1 MPPHVTVVIPARYA
15 SVRFPAKMLASETGR
30 PMVQHVYEAASA
42 ARCVAP
48 SAGGQVV
55 VATDDARIER
65 AVRSFGG
72 RVVMTSPEH
81 PNGTSR
87 IAETADLLAL
97 PDDAIVVNAQGD
109 EPELDP
115 RLIDA
120 CVHALCESDAPM
132 ATVASPLSHGD
143 NPSDPNMVKVVR
155 RADGTA
161 LYFSRALI
169 PFDRDRAGSP
179 DAAPLKHIGLYG
191 YRRPFLRTYIAL
203 SETPL
208 ERVEKLEQ
216 LRVLEHGHAIAV
228 GVAPSN
234 QSGID
239 TPEQYAAFVQRWRRA
254 HAHAR

>member
-1 MPPHVTVVIPARYA
+1 MDRHVTVVIPARYA

-30 PMVQHVYEAASA
+30 PMVQHVHEAASG

-48 SAGGQVV
+48 GSGGQVV
-55 VATDDARIER
+55 VATDDERIER
-65 AVRSFGG
+65 AVRAFGG
-72 RVVMTSPEH
+72 RVVMTSPDH
-81 PNGTSR
+81 PNGSSR
-87 IAETADLLAL
+87 IAETADVLEL

-115 RLIDA
+115 RLIDV

-132 ATVASPLSHGD
+132 ATVASPLARGD
-143 NPSDPNMVKVVR
+143 DPADPNMVKVVR
-155 RADGTA
+155 RANGTA

-169 PFDRDRAGSP
+169 PFDRDRTGSR
-179 DAAPLKHIGLYG
+179 DAAPLKHIGLYA
-191 YRRPFLRTYIAL
+191 YRRPFLRAYVAL
-203 SETPL
+203 SETSL

-228 GVAPSN
+228 GIAPSN

-239 TPEQYAAFVQRWRRA
+239 TPEQYAAFVARWRRA
-254 HAHAR
+254 QNQ